1 MSSGN
6 VSNVAGI
13 FAPEQALSGFTGDPN
28 GVWTLSICD
37 HGAGQVGYVRY
48 VRLNFCTVPE
58 VTASASNSP
67 ICGGDVLDLNVN
79 ATGTAPLTY
88 AWTGTG
94 AFSPGTS
101 SQNPSVIGAVTGEY
115 AVTVSN
121 ACGFA
126 KTTIPVT
133 VTDPPSASITYAGTP
148 YCSTAGTASV
158 IHTGTTGGTY
168 SSTSGLSIDSSTG
181 AVDLGAS
188 TPGTYTVNYTIAAAD
203 GCGAFNTSTNVTIAS
218 CNYYSQGSGDVNS
231 AIWATTPV
239 GTPVAVTWNS
249 ATSLVI
255 QAGDTITVSADVA
268 INDLTTEAAS
278 RLVINAGNTL
288 YVHGDQL
295 TLAQFSVSA
304 ASGEVALESTS
315 PVTIAVTGTVA
326 FNDLTVNV
334 GAGVTVTGGLNIFGT
349 LQLNDGA
356 FNASGATVQLR
367 SDATRTGRLGPVDP
381 SASYTGD
388 LTVQRYIPGGA
399 TNWRLLGSPV
409 ASETVN
415 DWKDDFFTA
424 GFPGSHYPNFY
435 DPPGSGILWPSV
447 RKYDETVAD
456 ASMNAGMVGVTGA
469 AEALATGRGYAV
481 WSGDNQGGTNPFLVD
496 VTGAPI
502 VAHTPIA
509 LPITWTNSGNPA
521 ADGYNLVS
529 NPLPSPIDF
538 ASISRGADV
547 QNYYWIYNPANGN
560 NATWNG
566 LVGTNGANG
575 IIQSSQGF
583 WLKADGP
590 AVITTVSESAKVSGN
605 TGGVFGGSQ
614 DGPMP
619 MVRLHLTSTVNS
631 YSDETVVVFAEGTPA
646 YEEGDVAKFVFSHP
660 VAPQIATR
668 SSDEHNL
675 AISMYGEF
683 AETISIP
690 VLVNVAVNGTYT
702 VTASQLEGVAGS
714 SCLTL
719 EDLQTGI
726 ITPLTEGA
734 TYSFVALANDDES
747 EPRLILHATAPL
759 QRTLAPVTC
768 HGANDGAVSV
778 SLPGVSSGSVAWMT
792 AAGQVI
798 AEGALSNGTAS
809 INGLQP
815 GNYSVSVN
823 LGGICTAIIN
833 DFTITEPFALE
844 VQADVMGA
852 SCPGQSDGQIAI
864 NVLGGT
870 APHAF
875 TWSTGGTES
884 SINVTAGS
892 YTVTVTDAN
901 GCTLEGTYTVE
912 SGPAVSV
919 GITVDQPVVLLGNAI
934 QFGTSVDD
942 YDEVHWDFGDGTT
955 SEQPAIAHIFT
966 TPGTFTVTQT
976 IILGACSNST
986 TTEVVVELATGIDG
1000 AQQEGITARVEGD
1013 HIVILH
1019 PEDTRQ
1025 LRYELRDAA
1034 GRLVI
1039 DRMTTGSIG
1048 RVLVPVQELNTG
1060 VWMLTV
1066 RSGEVVRTFRLPV
1079 VR

>member
-1 MSSGN
+1 
-6 VSNVAGI
+6 
-13 FAPEQALSGFTGDPN
+13 
-28 GVWTLSICD
+28 
-37 HGAGQVGYVRY
+37 
-48 VRLNFCTVPE
+48 
-58 VTASASNSP
+58 
-67 ICGGDVLDLNVN
+67 
-79 ATGTAPLTY
+79 
-88 AWTGTG
+88 
-94 AFSPGTS
+94 
-101 SQNPSVIGAVTGEY
+101 
-115 AVTVSN
+115 
-121 ACGFA
+121 
-126 KTTIPVT
+126 
-133 VTDPPSASITYAGTP
+133 
-148 YCSTAGTASV
+148 
-158 IHTGTTGGTY
+158 
-168 SSTSGLSIDSSTG
+168 
-181 AVDLGAS
+181 
-188 TPGTYTVNYTIAAAD
+188 
-203 GCGAFNTSTNVTIAS
+203 
-218 CNYYSQGSGDVNS
+218 
-231 AIWATTPV
+231 
-239 GTPVAVTWNS
+239 
-249 ATSLVI
+249 
-255 QAGDTITVSADVA
+255 
-268 INDLTTEAAS
+268 
-278 RLVINAGNTL
+278 
-288 YVHGDQL
+288 
-295 TLAQFSVSA
+295 
-304 ASGEVALESTS
+304 
-315 PVTIAVTGTVA
+315 
-326 FNDLTVNV
+326 
-334 GAGVTVTGGLNIFGT
+334 IFGT

-356 FNASGATVQLR
+356 FNASSATVVLR

-409 ASETVN
+409 AGETVN

-456 ASMNAGMVGVTGA
+456 ASMNVGLIGVTGT

-481 WSGDNQGGTNPFLVD
+481 WSGDNLGGTNPFLVD
-496 VTGAPI
+496 VTGAPN
-502 VAHTPIA
+502 VASTPIA
-509 LPITWTNSGNPA
+509 LPITWTNSGNPG

-547 QNYYWIYNPANGN
+547 QNFYWIYNPANGN

-575 IIQSSQGF
+575 VIQSSQGF

-590 AVITTVSESAKVSGN
+590 AVTTTVSESAKVGGN

-660 VAPQIATR
+660 AAPQIATR
-668 SSDEHNL
+668 SSDDHNL

-683 AETISIP
+683 TEAISIP

-702 VTASQLEGVAGS
+702 VSATQLEGVAGM

-734 TYSFVALANDDES
+734 TYSFVVLANDDES

-759 QRTLAPVTC
+759 QRMLVPVTC
-768 HGANDGAVSV
+768 HGSNDGAASV
-778 SLPGVSSGSVAWMT
+778 SLPGVSSGSVTWMT
-792 AAGQVI
+792 AGGQVV
-798 AEGALSNGTAS
+798 AEGALSNGTAG

-823 LGGICTAIIN
+823 LGGTCAAIVN

-844 VQADVMGA
+844 VQADVVWA
-852 SCPGQSDGQIAI
+852 SCPDQADGQIALQ
-864 NVLGGT
+864 VLGGT

-875 TWSTGGTES
+875 IWSTGGTGS
-884 SINVTAGS
+884 SINVAAGS

-919 GITVDQPVVLLGNAI
+919 GITVDQPVVLLGSAI

-942 YDEVHWDFGDGTT
+942 YDEVHWDFGDGTM
-955 SEQPAIAHIFT
+955 SEQPAVAHTYT
-966 TPGTFTVTQT
+966 TPGTYTVTQT

-986 TTEVVVELATGIDG
+986 TTEVTVELTTGVEQAD
-1000 AQQEGITARVEGD
+1000 QGILTARVEGD

-1019 PEDTRQ
+1019 PDGTRD

-1039 DRMTTGSIG
+1039 DRMATGSTG
-1048 RVLVPVQELNTG
+1048 RVLVPVQELTTG